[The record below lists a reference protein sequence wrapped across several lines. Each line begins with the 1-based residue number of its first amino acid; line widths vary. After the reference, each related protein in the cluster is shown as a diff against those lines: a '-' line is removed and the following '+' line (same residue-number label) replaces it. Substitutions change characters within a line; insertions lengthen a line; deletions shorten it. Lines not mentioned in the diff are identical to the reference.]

1 MARSWQPANAVER
14 EMAEALAA
22 GDTAR
27 YAAQLARG
35 RLIVAEPPEPGTPAA
50 EQVAAALPTGD
61 RYVLVFTSRE
71 AMTELLGAAATGY
84 DGLDLAAVLQHWPD
98 SRHLLAVNP
107 GTPVATVLA
116 PEEAAG
122 LASGRASLVPLAA
135 VVDAVRAEVLD
146 RIRRSCLRDLG
157 AGADQAEGWRDA
169 PAGSRLEADLRQ
181 AAARR
186 DVHTFI
192 DLLIPA
198 DVVIPAQVE
207 VSDVDSLYDGTFPW
221 LVTGDPSTWAIP
233 MFSSAALLERVAAT
247 GTPRLQA
254 GFLDAVANWP
264 GEEYTLCLDP
274 GAASELIL
282 TGEEV
287 RDLAEAVISEAVA
300 ADG

>member
-1 MARSWQPANAVER
+1 MAFDAFTLLAQLFNFALLVVLLRVFLYRPVLATMRRREELAAAALNEAERLREEAEAERRALAEERAAEERERAARLAALEEELERLRNERLGAVER
-14 EMAEALAA
+14 EAEEARAARAEALTQEVERAV
-22 GDTAR
+22 AR
-27 YAAQLARG
+27 LRPELARIVLDEVSQTVAWLTG
-35 RLIVAEPPEPGTPAA
+35 EVAERLAVQRFLQRLRELPPE
-50 EQVAAALPTGD
+50 
-61 RYVLVFTSRE
+61 
-71 AMTELLGAAATGY
+71 
-84 DGLDLAAVLQHWPD
+84 
-98 SRHLLAVNP
+98 
-107 GTPVATVLA
+107 
-116 PEEAAG
+116 
-122 LASGRASLVPLAA
+122 
-135 VVDAVRAEVLD
+135 
-146 RIRRSCLRDLG
+146 
-157 AGADQAEGWRDA
+157 
-169 PAGSRLEADLRQ
+169 RLADLRQ